1 MRAHVRY
8 KMQFALSVNVVYGT
22 TVVVSSSVPSAHHSS
37 AKMIS
42 LNIKP
47 LVRSSS
53 LKTSSVSSINFLLG
67 YKHEGAALV
76 LP

>member
-1 MRAHVRY
+1 MRAHVHY

-53 LKTSSVSSINFLLG
+53 LKTSSVSFINSLRG
-67 YKHEGAALV
+67 YKHKGAALV